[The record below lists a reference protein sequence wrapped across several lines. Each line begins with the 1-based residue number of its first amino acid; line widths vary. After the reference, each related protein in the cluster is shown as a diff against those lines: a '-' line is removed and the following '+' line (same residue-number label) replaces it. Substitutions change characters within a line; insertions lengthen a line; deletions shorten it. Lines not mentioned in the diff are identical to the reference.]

1 MFQPVLCLQEIQR
14 LAGTGAAANLKVRQR
29 QGPRLR
35 LRLEVEADADERT
48 SAQKSKGTCFDQDLR
63 EELFYTTSLDVPC

>member
-1 MFQPVLCLQEIQR
+1 MGHKPE
-14 LAGTGAAANLKVRQR
+14 K
-29 QGPRLR
+29 R